1 MAIAPEL
8 MTIAAEITKE
18 SIRVSG
24 GQCIENPEKVAAFL
38 EVVVHKLD
46 ELRWGK
52 SSGGAG

>member
-1 MAIAPEL
+1 MAIAPEII
-8 MTIAAEITKE
+8 TVAAEITKE

-24 GQCIENPEKVAAFL
+24 GQYIENPEKVAAFL

>member
-8 MTIAAEITKE
+8 VTLAAEITKE

-24 GQCIENPEKVAAFL
+24 GQYIENPEKVAAFL
-38 EVVVHKLD
+38 EAMVSKLD
-46 ELRWGK
+46 QLRWSK

>member
-8 MTIAAEITKE
+8 MNIAAEITKE

-24 GQCIENPEKVAAFL
+24 GQYIENPEKVAAFL

-52 SSGGAG
+52 SSGGVG

>member
-1 MAIAPEL
+1 MAIAPEII
-8 MTIAAEITKE
+8 TVAAEITKE

-24 GQCIENPEKVAAFL
+24 GQYIENPEKVAAFL

-52 SSGGAG
+52 SVGGVG

>member
-8 MTIAAEITKE
+8 ITIAAEITKE

-24 GQCIENPEKVAAFL
+24 GQYIENPEKVAAFL

-52 SSGGAG
+52 SSGGTG